1 MILSIIILLLLGG
14 LLLFFGAE
22 KIVRGGSHMAS
33 RLGLSPL
40 VIGLTIVA
48 FGTSLPE
55 MVVSLA
61 AAAKDSSSIA
71 IGNVIGSN
79 IANVGLVLGISAFI
93 FPLTI
98 TYANIRKDLFIYL
111 IAALVFTYFCSD
123 GLISSGEGAILFVG
137 IIVYTWYAITHPR
150 HQVKKDSHGKDSMSK
165 CFFYLLIG
173 SIFLYF
179 GSKLFVEGA
188 VSLAELLGVSKMV
201 IGMSVVA
208 LGTSL
213 PELATSI
220 VAAFQKE
227 SGISV
232 GNIIGSNL
240 FNILSVI
247 GLVSFL
253 YPLHV
258 PTDIMKLEIP
268 FMLVF
273 GFVLFPITL
282 MKQPIPKITSGIL
295 IAGYLTFII
304 LLFN

>member
-1 MILSIIILLLLGG
+1 MILSITLLLLGG

-22 KIVRGGSHMAS
+22 KIVRGGSHIAS

-111 IAALVFTYFCSD
+111 IAALIFIYFCSD

-137 IIVYTWYAITHPR
+137 IIVYTWFAITHPR
-150 HQVKKDSHGKDSMSK
+150 HQVEKDSHGKDSMSK

-268 FMLVF
+268 FMLAF
-273 GFVLFPITL
+273 GVVLFPITL

>member
-1 MILSIIILLLLGG
+1 MILSIILLITGG
-14 LLLFFGAE
+14 LLLYFGAD

-61 AAAKDSSSIA
+61 AAAKESSSIA

-79 IANVGLVLGISAFI
+79 IANVGLVLGISAII
-93 FPLTI
+93 FPITI
-98 TYANIRKDLFIYL
+98 TYVNIRKDLFIYL
-111 IAALVFTYFCSD
+111 ISALVFTYFCSD
-123 GLISSGEGAILFVG
+123 GLINSGEGAVLFIG

-150 HQVKKDSHGKDSMSK
+150 HRVEKDIDGKDSMSK
-165 CFFYLLIG
+165 CFFYLLVG
-173 SIFLYF
+173 SMFLYV

-201 IGMSVVA
+201 IGMSIVA

-220 VAAFQKE
+220 VAAFHKE

-247 GLVSFL
+247 GMVSLL
-253 YPLHV
+253 YPLQA
-258 PTDIMKLEIP
+258 PTEIMQMEIP
-268 FMLVF
+268 FMLAF
-273 GFVLFPITL
+273 GVILFPIAL
-282 MKQPIPKITSGIL
+282 MKQPINKITSSIL
-295 IAGYLTFII
+295 IFGYLTFIV

>member
-1 MILSIIILLLLGG
+1 MTLSFTLLILGG
-14 LLLFFGAE
+14 LLLYYGAE
-22 KIVRGGSHMAS
+22 KIVHGGSHLAA

-61 AAAKDSSSIA
+61 AAAKDHSSIA
-71 IGNVIGSN
+71 IGNIIGSN
-79 IANVGLVLGISAFI
+79 IANVGLVMGLSAFI

-98 TYANIRKDLFIYL
+98 TYLNIRKDLIIYM
-111 IAALVFTYFCSD
+111 IAALVFTFFCFD
-123 GLISSGEGAILFVG
+123 GMINRWEGAILFGG
-137 IIVYTWYAITHPR
+137 IIGYSWYSITRPR
-150 HQVKKDSHGKDSMSK
+150 HRVEKDIYGKDSITK
-165 CFFYLLIG
+165 CFFYLLFG

-188 VSLAELLGVSKMV
+188 VSLAELLGVSNVV

-220 VAAFQKE
+220 VASFHKE
-227 SGISV
+227 HGISV

-258 PTDIMKLEIP
+258 PLEIMQFEIP
-268 FMLVF
+268 FMIAF
-273 GFVLFPITL
+273 GVVLFPIAL
-282 MKQPIPKITSGIL
+282 MKQPISKITSGIL
-295 IAGYLTFII
+295 LIGYIAFII

>member
-1 MILSIIILLLLGG
+1 MILIFAFLVIGG
-14 LLLFFGAE
+14 LLLYYGADW
-22 KIVRGGSHMAS
+22 IVRGGSHLAAQI
-33 RLGLSPL
+33 GLSPL

-55 MVVSLA
+55 LVVSLTA
-61 AAAKDSSSIA
+61 ALKDSSTIA

-79 IANVGLVLGISAFI
+79 IANVGLVMGLSALI
-93 FPLTI
+93 FPITI
-98 TYANIRKDLFIYL
+98 TFSRIRNDLIIYL
-111 IAALVFTYFCSD
+111 FAVLVFIYFCSD
-123 GLISSGEGAILFVG
+123 GLIERWEGVVLFSG
-137 IIVYTWYAITHPR
+137 IIMYTGYCITHPNR
-150 HQVKKDSHGKDSMSK
+150 RVAKNTDGKDSISK
-165 CFFYLLIG
+165 CVLCLLIG
-173 SIFLYF
+173 AVLLYF
-179 GSKLFVEGA
+179 GSNLFVEGA
-188 VSLAELLGVSKMV
+188 ISLAKLLGVSEIV

-220 VAAFQKE
+220 VAAFRKE

-253 YPLHV
+253 HPLNS
-258 PTDIMKLEIP
+258 PQEIMFLEIP
-268 FMLVF
+268 FMFAF
-273 GFVLFPITL
+273 GVILFPVAL
-282 MKQPIPKITSGIL
+282 MKQPIPKLSAGVL
-295 IAGYLTFII
+295 LAGYILFII